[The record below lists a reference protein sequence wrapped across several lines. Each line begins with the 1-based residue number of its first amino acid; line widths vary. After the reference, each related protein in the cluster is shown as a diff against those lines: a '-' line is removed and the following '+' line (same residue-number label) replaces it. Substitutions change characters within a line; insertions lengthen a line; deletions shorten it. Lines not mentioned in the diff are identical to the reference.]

1 MARLLIVDDDPD
13 ARRLIGLVLRRADH
27 EPLYAED
34 GFRALELMEREQPD
48 LVILDLM
55 LPGMDGFEVLEAMRQ
70 RPNLATMPVVVLT
83 AKAQLGP
90 AVGSKLMNVHA
101 YLTKPVSAETLVHT
115 VQEVLTEIQIPASR
129 ERRALEIAC
138 VESWPGCAGELLAAA
153 LAAALAEHAPTLLID
168 VEGNGRGAFVFD
180 LEPRMSL
187 EELEAGAD
195 PTRGLGAPRDGL
207 QVWSIDRPLGPALV
221 DRVAERLTSQARF
234 VVWMPGDPLGP
245 VAARVLPRCQ
255 RVLLTFE
262 SHGPGL
268 RRARAVLR
276 GLEGI
281 GIGLPAV
288 EPVWVR
294 RWAVPEPWTEAQIR
308 HRLNDVPIRTWPV
321 DPVTA
326 YRALQEGRPIHEI
339 EPESPTARRI
349 REWVEELVPLI

>member
-1 MARLLIVDDDPD
+1 M
-13 ARRLIGLVLRRADH
+13 GS
-27 EPLYAED
+27 
-34 GFRALELMEREQPD
+34 GALDLMEREQPD

-83 AKAQLGP
+83 AKAQLGS
-90 AVGSKLMNVHA
+90 AVGSKPMNVHA

-195 PTRGLGAPRDGL
+195 PTRGLGAPTGWASGVVHRSPTG
-207 QVWSIDRPLGPALV
+207 SGAGGPGGGAADL
-221 DRVAERLTSQARF
+221 
-234 VVWMPGDPLGP
+234 PGP
-245 VAARVLPRCQ
+245 VC
-255 RVLLTFE
+255 
-262 SHGPGL
+262 GL
-268 RRARAVLR
+268 DAGGSFGTGGCA
-276 GLEGI
+276 GAPPM
-281 GIGLPAV
+281 PA
-288 EPVWVR
+288 
-294 RWAVPEPWTEAQIR
+294 
-308 HRLNDVPIRTWPV
+308 
-321 DPVTA
+321 
-326 YRALQEGRPIHEI
+326 G
-339 EPESPTARRI
+339 SPH
-349 REWVEELVPLI
+349 L